1 MATMLVVID
10 QFTKALIMSEFDTGA
25 GVVVTDFF
33 NIVRVHNY
41 GAAFSFLATE
51 GGWQRWL
58 FTGIALATVVW
69 IVWMLDRKSVV

>member
-41 GAAFSFLATE
+41 GAAFSFLDPLSWCSASNYISNTHCMD
-51 GGWQRWL
+51 
-58 FTGIALATVVW
+58 TMSTIPYAV
-69 IVWMLDRKSVV
+69 